1 MKNKII
7 VIGSSNTDMVIK
19 SDHLPQP
26 GETVLGKNFL
36 MNQGGKGANQAIAAA
51 RLGGNTLFIC
61 NIGNDQFGHDAK
73 KIFQK
78 EGIDTNYVN
87 EITDQHSGIA
97 LINVNSEGENTIV
110 VAPGANGTLSID
122 DIKKA
127 ENEIKKASIVLMQ
140 LETPVEALVYA
151 AEIAKENGVK
161 VVLNPAPAPSKAL
174 PDELLK
180 NVDIL
185 IPNVTEAEIIA
196 KMKINDKSSMNEAMQ
211 KILSKGVSTVII
223 TMGADGA
230 LAYEGG
236 DLFQVPAYKVKA
248 IDTTAAGDTF
258 CGALCVALDKGEK
271 LKDAI
276 RFANKASSI
285 SVTRMGAQVSI
296 PYANEIKL

>member
-7 VIGSSNTDMVIK
+7 VIGSSNTDMVIM

-26 GETVLGKNFL
+26 GETVLGRNFL

-73 KIFQK
+73 KNFQK
-78 EGIDTNYVN
+78 EGIDTRYVN
-87 EITDQHSGIA
+87 EIADQHSGIA

-161 VVLNPAPAPSKAL
+161 VILNPAPAPSKAL

-185 IPNVTEAEIIA
+185 IPNVTEAEIIS
-196 KMKINDKSSMNEAMQ
+196 KMKINNKSSMNEAMQ

-223 TMGADGA
+223 TMGSDGA

-276 RFANKASSI
+276 LFANKASSI

>member
-1 MKNKII
+1 
-7 VIGSSNTDMVIK
+7 MVIK

-26 GETVLGKNFL
+26 GETVLGRNFL

-73 KIFQK
+73 NIFQK
-78 EGIDTNYVN
+78 EGIDTRYVN
-87 EITDQHSGIA
+87 EIADQHSGIA

-127 ENEIKKASIVLMQ
+127 EDEIKKASIVLMQ

-151 AEIAKENGVK
+151 AKIAKESGVK
-161 VVLNPAPAPSKAL
+161 VILNPAPAPSKAL

-196 KMKINDKSSMNEAMQ
+196 KMKINNKSSMNEAMHR
-211 KILSKGVSTVII
+211 ILSKGISTVII

-236 DLFQVPAYKVKA
+236 ELFQVPAYKVKA
-248 IDTTAAGDTF
+248 VDTTAAGDTF